1 MGKPISNV
9 PKVMDGEVKLIALDK
24 LVPFARHKF
33 SLYQGERLDDMV
45 ESIRKNGV
53 LVPIIARTI
62 EDSDKFEIISGHN
75 RVYASG
81 LAGLEKVPSVIKV
94 GLSDEEAMIY
104 AIDSNLIQR
113 SFRELKISEQAYA
126 VTMRYKKLFD
136 EKKLKAIDDELKML
150 MGTEKVGA
158 PVGHQDKNESRA
170 PLGHEGKSRVRDVAA
185 EEYGIGHTTVARLIR
200 INELCDE
207 LKKLVDK
214 GNIRI
219 RPAVEL
225 SYLPIDVQK
234 SLYECMSRTGQN
246 SIDQN
251 TAWELKEL
259 YKKKNELTRDMIEQ
273 ILNGKN
279 ALSVA
284 LNKGHRIALASEV
297 YDKYLKDLPKKEV
310 VSIVEKALEMYF
322 KGERA

>member
-1 MGKPISNV
+1 MKPVSNA
-9 PKVMDGEVKLIALDK
+9 PKVMDGEVKLISLDK

-33 SLYQGERLDDMV
+33 ALYQGERLDDMV

-53 LVPIIARTI
+53 IVPIIARTI
-62 EDSDKFEIISGHN
+62 EGSDKFEIISGHN

-81 LAGLEKVPSVIKV
+81 LAGLEKVPAVLKV

-104 AIDSNLIQR
+104 AKDSNLIQR

-158 PVGHQDKNESRA
+158 PVGHQEKNESRA

-225 SYLPIDVQK
+225 SYLPKDAQK

-246 SIDQN
+246 SIDQS

-259 YKKKNELTRDMIEQ
+259 YKKKNELTPDMIEQ
-273 ILNGKN
+273 ILSGKN

-284 LNKGHRIALASEV
+284 LNKGHRIALAPEI
-297 YDKYLKDLPKKEV
+297 YDKYLKDVPKKEV

>member
-1 MGKPISNV
+1 MKPVSNA
-9 PKVMDGEVKLIALDK
+9 PKVMDGEVKLISLDK

-33 SLYQGERLDDMV
+33 TLYQGERLDDMV

-53 LVPIIARTI
+53 IVPIIARTI
-62 EDSDKFEIISGHN
+62 EGSDKFEIISGHN

-81 LAGLEKVPSVIKV
+81 LAGLEKVPAVIKV

-136 EKKLKAIDDELKML
+136 EKKLKAIDDELQSL
-150 MGTEKVGA
+150 MGIEKSRP
-158 PVGHQDKNESRA
+158 PVGDGGGKRVESLTA
-170 PLGHEGKSRVRDVAA
+170 K
-185 EEYGIGHTTVARLIR
+185 EYGIGHTTVARLIR

-207 LKKLVDK
+207 LKKLVDT
-214 GNIRI
+214 GNIKI

-225 SYLPIDVQK
+225 SYLPIEAQK

-246 SIDQN
+246 SIDQS

-259 YKKKNELTRDMIEQ
+259 YKKKNELTPDMIEQ
-273 ILNGKN
+273 ILSGRN

-284 LNKGHRIALASEV
+284 LNKGHRIALAPEV